1 MFDAISEIDIKPKH
15 ITFFLIVLVAIILLG
30 SSISV
35 IGAGEIGIVTRLGEV
50 NRVADSGLMFR
61 VPFIEKVI
69 KMDTRIQK
77 EEVKASAVTQDLQ
90 DVDAS
95 LALNYSI
102 NKETALKLYKEVG
115 TTYTENIIN
124 PVLQESFKAGTANYT
139 AEGLVT
145 NRSEAKESILGVVK
159 DRLSGY
165 GIIVADLNIVN
176 LDFSEA
182 FNQAIEEKAIAQQQV
197 EKAKQE
203 LEREKIEAEKKIT
216 AAKADAE
223 AQRLQ
228 QETLTDLMVK
238 KMYIEKWS
246 GQMPQVVSGD
256 SGVLLNLGDI

>member
-238 KMYIEKWS
+238 KIYIEKWS